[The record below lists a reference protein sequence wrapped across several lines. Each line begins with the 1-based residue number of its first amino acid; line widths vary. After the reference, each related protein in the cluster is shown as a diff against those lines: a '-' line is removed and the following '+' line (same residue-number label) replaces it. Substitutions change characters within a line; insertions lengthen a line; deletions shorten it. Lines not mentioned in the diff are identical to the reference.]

1 MQLEQ
6 RMYKSP
12 IVLALDSAKVDHCE
26 SLIDA
31 TSEFV
36 GVYKLGL
43 EFFTANGPT
52 GVLAIRR
59 AFPEIKIFLDLK
71 MHDIPNTVGKSSSN
85 LAEIGI
91 EFLTVHASG
100 GPEMIKAA
108 VEALPGTRITA
119 VTLLTSIDQKAL
131 EILTLPNDVAGL
143 VSSWAS
149 TAVAAGSRAIV
160 ASPHEVATLRKTLS
174 AGITLITPGIR
185 TAPTNDDQKRVMT
198 PTEAIT
204 AGADLLVIGRPI
216 TGAANPG
223 DAART
228 IFESLH

>member
-6 RMYKSP
+6 PMYKSP
-12 IVLALDSAKVDHCE
+12 IVLALDSARVDRCE

-31 TSEFV
+31 TNDFV

-43 EFFTANGPT
+43 EFFTANGPA
-52 GVLAIRR
+52 GVVAIRKN
-59 AFPEIKIFLDLK
+59 FPQIRIFLDLK
-71 MHDIPNTVGKSSSN
+71 LHDIPNTVGKSSAN

-108 VEALPGTRITA
+108 VEALPATRITA
-119 VTLLTSIDQKAL
+119 VTVLTSIDQRAL
-131 EILTLPNDVAGL
+131 EILALPNDVEGL
-143 VSSWAS
+143 VSSWAGA
-149 TAVAAGSRAIV
+149 AVAAGSSAIV
-160 ASPHEVATLRKTLS
+160 ASPHEVAILRKTLP

-185 TAPTNDDQKRVMT
+185 TATANDDQKRVMT
-198 PTEAIT
+198 PTEAIKS
-204 AGADLLVIGRPI
+204 GADLLVIGRPI
-216 TGAANPG
+216 TGAESPG

-228 IFESLH
+228 IFESLQ

>member
-1 MQLEQ
+1 
-6 RMYKSP
+6 MYKSP

-59 AFPEIKIFLDLK
+59 TFPDIKIFLDLK

-100 GPEMIKAA
+100 G
-108 VEALPGTRITA
+108 
-119 VTLLTSIDQKAL
+119 QK
-131 EILTLPNDVAGL
+131 
-143 VSSWAS
+143 
-149 TAVAAGSRAIV
+149 
-160 ASPHEVATLRKTLS
+160 
-174 AGITLITPGIR
+174 
-185 TAPTNDDQKRVMT
+185 
-198 PTEAIT
+198 
-204 AGADLLVIGRPI
+204 
-216 TGAANPG
+216 
-223 DAART
+223 
-228 IFESLH
+228 

>member
-6 RMYKSP
+6 PMYKSP
-12 IVLALDSAKVDHCE
+12 IVLALDSAKVDRCE

-31 TSEFV
+31 TSDFV

-43 EFFTANGPT
+43 EFFTANGPA
-52 GVLAIRR
+52 GVVTIRK
-59 AFPEIKIFLDLK
+59 AFPAIKIFLDLK
-71 MHDIPNTVGKSSSN
+71 LHDIPNTVGKSSAN

-100 GPEMIKAA
+100 GPEMIKSA
-108 VEALPGTRITA
+108 VEALPGTRVTA
-119 VTLLTSIDQKAL
+119 VTLLTSIDQRAL
-131 EILTLPNDVAGL
+131 EILELPNDVDGL

-149 TAVAAGSRAIV
+149 MAVAAGSRAIV
-160 ASPHEVATLRKTLS
+160 ASPHEVATLRNTLP

-185 TAPTNDDQKRVMT
+185 TVPANDDQKRVMT
-198 PTEAIT
+198 PTEAIK

-216 TGAANPG
+216 TGAENPG
-223 DAART
+223 EAART
-228 IFESLH
+228 IFESLE